1 MKLAKNIT
9 KMEKNT
15 YLRFQKFLTF
25 PFKFAK
31 TYNICQNFHT
41 NTNTWYNNG
50 YTKKHSIAII

>member
-15 YLRFQKFLTF
+15 YLRFQKFLAF

-31 TYNICQNFHT
+31 TYYIC
-41 NTNTWYNNG
+41 
-50 YTKKHSIAII
+50 